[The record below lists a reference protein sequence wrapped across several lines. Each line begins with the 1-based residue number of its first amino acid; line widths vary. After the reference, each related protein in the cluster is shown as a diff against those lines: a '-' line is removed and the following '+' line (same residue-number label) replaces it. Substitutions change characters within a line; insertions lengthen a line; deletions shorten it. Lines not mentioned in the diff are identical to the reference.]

1 MEKKTR
7 NCKLYN
13 KECPSKRTVKCSW
26 KKIIFVIQKDV
37 VLKLLAKVK
46 LFHILVQIK
55 RVSVQLKQKEYVKEL
70 LKKLV
75 AQHIN
80 VVNLK

>member
-1 MEKKTR
+1 MEKKQETA
-7 NCKLYN
+7 NYIIKNVLQ
-13 KECPSKRTVKCSW
+13 KEQLNVHG